1 MENKQDILIKIIWAF
16 VLAILVIGI
25 LGLIGTEIY
34 VWIKYANTPINELP
48 AWVIFFMFGH
58 R

>member
-1 MENKQDILIKIIWAF
+1 MEDRQDILVKIIWVF
-16 VLAILVIGI
+16 ITVILVATI

-34 VWIKYANTPINELP
+34 VWIKYANTPISELP